1 VTSLP
6 STINHHWT
14 KSLAASPDGRFLYV
28 GIGSNSNIGE
38 RGMDVEEE
46 RAMVWEVDAQTGAS
60 RRYATRLR
68 NPTALT
74 IQPGSGQLWAVVNER
89 DELGA
94 NLVPDYLT
102 SVRSRA
108 F

>member
-1 VTSLP
+1 MP
-6 STINHHWT
+6 RPAP
-14 KSLAASPDGRFLYV
+14 AA
-28 GIGSNSNIGE
+28 
-38 RGMDVEEE
+38 
-46 RAMVWEVDAQTGAS
+46 
-60 RRYATRLR
+60 ATPPRLR